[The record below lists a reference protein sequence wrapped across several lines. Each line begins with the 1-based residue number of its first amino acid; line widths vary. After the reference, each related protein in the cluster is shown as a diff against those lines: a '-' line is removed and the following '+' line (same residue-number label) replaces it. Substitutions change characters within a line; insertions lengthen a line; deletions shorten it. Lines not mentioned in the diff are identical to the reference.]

1 MLRLGRKKGGKREK
15 TRIRKVLSFFSS
27 FSIKSK
33 ELAWANIM
41 HGMKRNKHEIK
52 LISLIII
59 KKILE
64 RLFLKDVWYML
75 LKLLFLYV
83 DKNK

>member
-1 MLRLGRKKGGKREK
+1 
-15 TRIRKVLSFFSS
+15 
-27 FSIKSK
+27 
-33 ELAWANIM
+33 M